1 MANLDRLAH
10 EQNAI
15 DQIKLWKHDPLL
27 FARQVFKFNP
37 GAQQLQLFY
46 ELQKLVNAK
55 CKVDEGQPLTPEERI
70 YAKKRGI
77 SVRAGKGVG
86 KDAAAAIIVYWFLTC
101 FYESKSYLL
110 APSMT
115 NLQSNLI
122 AELAKWKS
130 RRIQGEPACLLSD
143 EYDLMASGLRLKSAP
158 EKGKNWFV
166 QCNSAGPNIPADQQV
181 EVLQGK
187 HSRYMMFVMDEA
199 SGIPDPVFSP
209 LDTTL
214 TDPVNF
220 ILLFF
225 NPTRR
230 TGFAIDTHF
239 SAEAKY
245 WIPLHWNA
253 EESDMVTPDQ
263 IEYLREKFGRHSIE
277 YRVSVLGEP
286 PAADSD
292 SLIPYEWCINAK
304 ELQLETQPNDPIVF
318 GVDVA
323 RQGDDSSVILVRQGP
338 VIHEIHELQKVD
350 TVELS
355 RWVAMRAADWD
366 PQAIYIDAAGLGV
379 GVYDELRRQGVPNV
393 YAVNVGIAP
402 RTDKFV
408 RLRDELWWELRQ
420 RFEHNR
426 ISLASTPD
434 MQLIAELSGIKF
446 AVNDHGKIKVES
458 KLEMR
463 KRNMPS
469 PNKADALML
478 TMTAPD
484 TALVVARK
492 EQERERE
499 SSRNQRRVHRIN
511 RSWMG
516 V

>member
-1 MANLDRLAH
+1 MSNLDRQLH

-15 DQIKLWKHDPLL
+15 DQIKVWKQDPLL
-27 FARQVFKFNP
+27 FAQQVFKFNP
-37 GAQQLQLFY
+37 NNQQKELFHELQQL
-46 ELQKLVNAK
+46 VSAK
-55 CKVDEGQPLTPEERI
+55 CKVDENLPLTQEEKQ
-70 YAKKRGI
+70 YARKRGI

-86 KDAAAAIIVYWFLTC
+86 KDAVASILVYWFLTC
-101 FYESKSYLL
+101 FYESKTYLL
-110 APSMT
+110 APSMS

-130 RRIQGEPACLLSD
+130 RRIQGEPACLLAD
-143 EYDLMASGLRLKSAP
+143 EYDLMAQGLRLRSDP

-166 QCNSAGPNIPADQQV
+166 TCNSAGPNVPADQQV

-187 HSRYMMFVMDEA
+187 HARYMMFIIDEA
-199 SGIPDPVFSP
+199 SGVPDPVFSP

-239 SAEAKY
+239 SEERKY
-245 WIPLHWNA
+245 WIPLHWSA

-263 IEYLREKFGRHSIE
+263 IEYLKNKFGRNSIE

-286 PAADSD
+286 PEADSD
-292 SLIPYEWCINAK
+292 SLIPYEWCLNAK
-304 ELQLETQPNDPIVF
+304 ELSVEVNPSDPVVF

-323 RQGDDSSVILVRQGP
+323 RQGDDSSIILVRQGP

-355 RWVAMRAADWD
+355 RWVAMRAADWQ
-366 PQAIYIDAAGLGV
+366 PQAIYLDAAGLGI
-379 GVYDELRRQGVPNV
+379 GVYDELRRQGIPNI
-393 YAVNVGIAP
+393 YAVNVGIAA
-402 RTDKFV
+402 REEKYV

-426 ISLASTPD
+426 ISLSNCPD
-434 MQLIAELSGIKF
+434 SQLIAELSGIKF
-446 AVNDHGKIKVES
+446 AVNDNGKIKVES
-458 KLEMR
+458 KIEMR

-478 TMTAPD
+478 TMTASD
-484 TALVVARK
+484 TAFVLAKK
-492 EQERERE
+492 EIERERE
-499 SSRNQRRVHRIN
+499 SSRYRPRTRS